1 MNVIRPRVNED
12 YLYMIRKAYPDETAT
27 IITMEGLIEF
37 ALKIALAA
45 ASEGFVIVLPTN
57 KQLPE
62 EKSK

>member
-1 MNVIRPRVNED
+1 
-12 YLYMIRKAYPDETAT
+12 MIRKAYPDETAA